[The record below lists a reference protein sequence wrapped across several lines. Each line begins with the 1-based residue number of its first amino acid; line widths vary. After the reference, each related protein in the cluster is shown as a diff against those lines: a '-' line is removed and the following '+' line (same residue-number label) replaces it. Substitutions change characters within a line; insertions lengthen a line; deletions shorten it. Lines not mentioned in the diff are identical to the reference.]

1 MTMNKSANKKGNKK
15 MTIGVGGSTPE
26 KELGAMTSM
35 RGDVPPIGVEE
46 RLKRIARAQATM
58 REKGIDALY
67 LDVSSSMTYF
77 TGLNFRRTERMHSAV
92 LPANGDIV
100 YISPAF
106 EVEKLKTMTSFGDK
120 IEVWEEDDDPTAVVT
135 ETVRSLGY
143 PKGVIAV
150 DEATPFFTFDGLRRA
165 GNSYTFVNA
174 VDVTAAC
181 RMIKSDHELALMQTA
196 KNITLEAHKAAARIM
211 REGITT
217 TEVQAFIV
225 AAHKKLGSEGV
236 PPFNAVL
243 FGEATAYPHGVPYP
257 QTLKDGDMVLI
268 DTGAPVDGYF
278 SDITRSYVFGE
289 PTKRQRDVWNL
300 EKAAQAAAFA
310 AAKPGNKCED
320 IDAAARGVIAG
331 GGFGP
336 GYATPGLPH
345 RTGHGVGLDVHEWPY
360 LVKGDKTVLRPGMT
374 FSNEPTIC
382 IYGEFGIRLEDH
394 MVITETGARWFTQ
407 PAHTVDDPFGVD
419 I

>member
-1 MTMNKSANKKGNKK
+1 

-26 KELGAMTSM
+26 KELAAMTSM

-46 RLKRIARAQATM
+46 RLKRIARAQALM
-58 REKGIDALY
+58 RDKGVDALY

-92 LPANGDIV
+92 LPAKGDIV

-181 RMIKSDHELALMQTA
+181 RMIKSEHELALMQTA

-394 MVITETGARWFTQ
+394 MVITETGARWFTE

-419 I
+419 IR